1 MKRLIYILKLF
12 STTIFDKHFYLNFFF
27 NNHFENLLFLEN
39 YFFFKIYSKNI
50 SFKNNNFDNFFSY
63 FLYTQF

>member
-1 MKRLIYILKLF
+1 M
-12 STTIFDKHFYLNFFF
+12 FDKHFYLNFFF

-39 YFFFKIYSKNI
+39 YFFFKIYSKNM
-50 SFKNNNFDNFFSY
+50 SFKNNNFDIFFSY